1 MRRFVCF
8 IVLLPVRIVLLPV
21 ELALILIGWIGIFVT
36 SMSAWIF
43 NLIST
48 IMFALVLFSRITGTM
63 PVHMFWKSMGVA
75 FVIFIIPYV
84 AEWIVLR
91 IIDLRYLIR
100 NIIFM

>member
-1 MRRFVCF
+1 MRRFVRF

-21 ELALILIGWIGIFVT
+21 ELALILIGWIGIFIT

-63 PVHMFWKSMGVA
+63 PVPMFWKSMGVA

-91 IIDLRYLIR
+91 IMDLRYFVWD
-100 NIIFM
+100 IITM